1 MTSAMPAAAPRG
13 PMAYRAGLI
22 GPRSWPWL
30 SWVASAST
38 PFSSG
43 AASDVPSWA
52 SMVMSGTDRIGLR
65 VMLATEFW

>member
-1 MTSAMPAAAPRG
+1 MP
-13 PMAYRAGLI
+13 YSAGLT

-38 PFSSG
+38 PANSG

-52 SMVMSGTDRIGLR
+52 SMVMSGTERIGLR
-65 VMLATEFW
+65 VMLATAFW